1 MSASGCAGCPA
12 TQEEA
17 AMKDQV
23 ETTTARK
30 TSDGK
35 LPLLPQA
42 APPKSDCGDGSCGC
56 GCGLPIMR
64 Q

>member
-1 MSASGCAGCPA
+1 
-12 TQEEA
+12 
-17 AMKDQV
+17 MKDQV